1 VIASI
6 ATGNG
11 SYASTW
17 DPASDAIYT
26 TNRGSNNLSV
36 IDASTAKVTASIPV
50 PGAYWS
56 LQGLAFDTVNGTV
69 WVAGGASALAVVN
82 ASRNAVVA
90 YSTSDPSGVGYD
102 PQDNAVCLTN
112 TGNFT
117 FECFVMS
124 TPEYVASPAEVSTVT
139 VNESGLPSGT
149 SWSAWL
155 NISGD
160 VSASGTTSTSALVF
174 GEDAVFNC
182 YGDGLGQG
190 VFSVPAVAGYLPSP
204 ASGSLSLCG
213 VSESWENVTFR
224 PAAGTYP
231 VDVNETGL
239 PSVATWG
246 ATVGLTSVAGT
257 NSTLEV
263 WLANGTYSVSIGP
276 AGLFDPTSRTS
287 QVTVQGGLA
296 SIAVQFISVTV
307 AVFPV
312 TFQASRLPPGTPW
325 EVSAQGPTGL
335 AATAGTTAGLTLY
348 LLNGTYSYHGSAT
361 GYSPTP
367 WSGNVTVQ
375 GAAANVT
382 IDFESAVY
390 LLAFQESGLPTGTPF
405 EVSLAGQ
412 SNESGV
418 GSLVFDEP
426 NGTYEFTVA
435 PSGGMYPEPSHGN
448 ATIDGTDLTVNVTF
462 GIYTDSVTFLEQG
475 LPAGTVWAID
485 FNGTTISTGG
495 TFLLFYAT
503 NGTYPYSILPIP
515 GYDSRTGGSVKVAG
529 GSVPVSVGFA
539 PDLFALE
546 FHATGLPAGTGWGI
560 LVGSQVQSGLSP
572 NLTFV
577 EPNGTFGYVILD
589 VPGYVSAGSGVV
601 TVNGSAASVVVA
613 FHSETYPIVFVELGL
628 PAGSNWSVTV
638 ADAGIGFHQTQST
651 TGNVITFFLANG
663 TYSVTFT
670 LPAGFTANGTSTQVT
685 VAGRATTGASVTVVP
700 PATTELPGARG
711 VAWPFLAAA
720 AVLVVAVGIVALLS
734 WRRRPPTAPPP
745 TETGP

>member
-1 VIASI
+1 
-6 ATGNG
+6 
-11 SYASTW
+11 
-17 DPASDAIYT
+17 
-26 TNRGSNNLSV
+26 
-36 IDASTAKVTASIPV
+36 
-50 PGAYWS
+50 
-56 LQGLAFDTVNGTV
+56 
-69 WVAGGASALAVVN
+69 
-82 ASRNAVVA
+82 
-90 YSTSDPSGVGYD
+90 
-102 PQDNAVCLTN
+102 
-112 TGNFT
+112 
-117 FECFVMS
+117 M
-124 TPEYVASPAEVSTVT
+124 
-139 VNESGLPSGT
+139 
-149 SWSAWL
+149 
-155 NISGD
+155 
-160 VSASGTTSTSALVF
+160 
-174 GEDAVFNC
+174 
-182 YGDGLGQG
+182 
-190 VFSVPAVAGYLPSP
+190 
-204 ASGSLSLCG
+204 
-213 VSESWENVTFR
+213 
-224 PAAGTYP
+224 
-231 VDVNETGL
+231 
-239 PSVATWG
+239 
-246 ATVGLTSVAGT
+246 
-257 NSTLEV
+257 
-263 WLANGTYSVSIGP
+263 
-276 AGLFDPTSRTS
+276 
-287 QVTVQGGLA
+287 
-296 SIAVQFISVTV
+296 
-307 AVFPV
+307 
-312 TFQASRLPPGTPW
+312 
-325 EVSAQGPTGL
+325 

-503 NGTYPYSILPIP
+503 NGTYPVLDPAHSGLRFADGRLGEGRRWVGP
-515 GYDSRTGGSVKVAG
+515 GLGRVRPGPLRPRVPRDRSTGRDRV
-529 GSVPVSVGFA
+529 
-539 PDLFALE
+539 
-546 FHATGLPAGTGWGI
+546 GI